1 MSGDLHESKEKKSKN
16 RNLRTM
22 LFMMLLLVTAFAASV
37 FVSFTL
43 FSRATRDYRGEII
56 SKVAKLAAEQIDGD
70 KIDGWLENGA
80 DEEYNRT
87 AELLQSICTNTPY
100 VQYLYVYKIEPDGC
114 HVVFDLETM
123 ADELDQY
130 DELPEVETD
139 VIGDIVEFDE
149 SFEEY
154 IPTLLEGGQIDIM
167 ESNDSFGWL
176 LTKYEPILDSNGK
189 CAAYV
194 GVDISMIGVADY
206 NRSFLRWIASIS
218 LLFLAVLAVIGYN
231 YYSRSRKAD
240 EYEES
245 ERRRVEQ
252 RVLFE
257 QTAEALARAIDAKDK
272 YTNGHSRRV
281 AEYSRGIARLA
292 GRSEEE
298 CEKIYF
304 AALLHDV
311 GKIGISSG
319 IINKEG
325 KLTDEEYA
333 VIKTHPVIG
342 QQILLSIDRMPYM
355 SIGAKHHHERYD
367 GRGYP
372 EQLKGDDI
380 PDIARIIAV
389 ADAYDAMTSKR
400 SYRDPIPQQIVREE
414 IVKGT
419 GTQFDPVYAKLML
432 QLIDEDTEYSMKES
446 TEVKELSGKN
456 GMHCGEYMTD
466 ISEGI
471 LIQSRPVKI
480 HMHCKADQGYPVE
493 TSLPTLILFDALDH
507 RVHKNEKDIRDT
519 LYHEYA
525 EIRRDGK
532 YKADG
537 VRKVRAKTT
546 ELTPI
551 TREKAE
557 EIKNSGL
564 DIEVE
569 AVRKRDH
576 ILVKILTDYHVREYI
591 LAKEDSVCYVFIAL
605 TGEHCDIT
613 NVDITESE
621 EEIGPDYIP
630 RIAEEI
636 SYIEAPAGDIP
647 NLQIDEGWC
656 ASATQGIPVTD
667 GMRLSFHSKSLP
679 TARLIWHC
687 PYIVLFTSD
696 DGRFMGE
703 NYREFALMRFDG
715 ESWEREGEID
725 NKPVIRIGDSFTDWN
740 TWKKLNK
747 QGMDFEVLFRR
758 EGNKVTMTTEN
769 AGIFIADTLT
779 VNYDVPEIYAAITGD
794 QIAVT
799 NIHISTGEK

>member
-1 MSGDLHESKEKKSKN
+1 MSGDLHVSKEKMSKN
-16 RNLRTM
+16 RNLRSM
-22 LFMMLLLVTAFAASV
+22 LFMALLLVTAFAASV
-37 FVSFTL
+37 FVSFAL
-43 FSRATRDYRGEII
+43 FSRATREYREEII
-56 SKVAKLAAEQIDGD
+56 SKAAKLAAEQIDGD

-80 DEEYNRT
+80 DEEYVNT

-123 ADELDQY
+123 EDELDQY

-149 SFEEY
+149 SFAED
-154 IPTLLEGGQIDIM
+154 IPTLLEGGQIAIK

-176 LTKYEPILDSNGK
+176 LTKYEPILDSKGS
-189 CAAYV
+189 CTAYV
-194 GVDISMIGVADY
+194 GVDISMIGVTDY
-206 NRSFLRWIASIS
+206 NRDFLKWIASIS
-218 LLFLAVLAVIGYN
+218 ALFLAVLAVIGYN

-240 EYEES
+240 EYDES
-245 ERRRVEQ
+245 ERRREEQ
-252 RVLFE
+252 SVLFE
-257 QTAEALARAIDAKDK
+257 QTAEALAGAIDAKDK

-281 AEYSRGIARLA
+281 AEYSRNIARLA

-298 CEKIYF
+298 CENIYF
-304 AALLHDV
+304 TALLHDV
-311 GKIGISSG
+311 GKIGISSS

-325 KLTDEEYA
+325 KLTNEEYD

-342 QQILLSIDRMPYM
+342 TQILSSIDRLPYL

-400 SYRDPIPQQIVREE
+400 SYRETIPQQIVREE
-414 IVKGT
+414 IVKCS
-419 GTQFDPVYAKLML
+419 GTQFDPNYAKLML
-432 QLIDEDTEYSMKES
+432 QLIDEDTEYRMKERS
-446 TEVKELSGKN
+446 EVRELSGDN
-456 GMHCGEYMTD
+456 ELHCGEYMAD

-480 HMHCKADQGYPVE
+480 RMHCKADHGYPAE
-493 TSLPTLILFDALDH
+493 SSLPTLILFDALDH
-507 RVHKNEKDIRDT
+507 RVHKNEKEIRDT

-525 EIRRDGK
+525 EIRIDGK
-532 YKADG
+532 YSAPG
-537 VRKVRAKTT
+537 VRKVRETT
-546 ELTPI
+546 TGLAPI

-557 EIKNSGL
+557 EIKNHGL
-564 DIEVE
+564 DVEVE

-576 ILVKILTDYHVREYI
+576 ILVKISTKYHVREYI
-591 LAKEDSVCYVFIAL
+591 LAKEDSVCYVFVAL
-605 TGEHCDIT
+605 TGEHCNIT
-613 NVDITESE
+613 DVEITESE
-621 EEIGPDYIP
+621 EEIGADYIP

-636 SYIEAPAGDIP
+636 SYIDAPAGDIP
-647 NLQIDEGWC
+647 NIQIDECWC
-656 ASATQGIPVTD
+656 ANATQGIPITD
-667 GMRLSFHSKSLP
+667 GMKLTFHSKSLP

-696 DGRFMGE
+696 DGMFKGG
-703 NYREFALMRFDG
+703 NYREFALIRFDG
-715 ESWEREGEID
+715 ESWESEGEID
-725 NKPVIRIGDSFTDWN
+725 NKPIITIGDGFTDWN
-740 TWKKLNK
+740 TWKALNK
-747 QGMDFEVLFRR
+747 QGMDFEVSFSRD
-758 EGNKVTMTTEN
+758 GNQVTTETEN
-769 AGIFIADTLT
+769 AGISIKDVLT
-779 VNYDVPEIYAAITGD
+779 VNIDVPEIYAAITGD

-799 NIHISTGEK
+799 NIRILKGE